1 MKKIWLLTTLL
12 IGSLLLAGCNKT
24 CTDDCLPEDWEKNN
38 QIQCGNV
45 YDPICWEDWKVYSN
59 WCYLNV
65 AGAHWDETLW
75 VKNDECFKITKESLY
90 WKYILT
96 RYNDNHNVRDNHN
109 IELNI
114 SADWIFAKFCNHL
127 GTSNYSLSWNILTV
141 EEMSQ
146 TEMACEWENWEWL
159 MNAESE
165 FNLNDARV
173 TLSEDNLTISTS
185 RWAQYQFQISDDYNQ
200 FLEAIKSSWEQPQG
214 KNNLIIPT
222 FEELNQVITLCHVDD
237 MWWYDINVTKMAY
250 ILPYKDWYIW
260 FDFDAQDG
268 WNLYLTYRTLEN
280 PCNVLSTTDTIFWWN
295 PAYKIWDATFRW
307 ASYPDNKIFYDQWL
321 KSWIP
326 TQIVAKELN
335 CEPGKYGDGTF
346 DTACTQEAMKYF
358 YDLLIWAENDEYFT
372 QWLKKF
378 KEDIDNGN
386 FRLWNYWI
394 ERHDSCLERVK
405 AEIWDVKAWD
415 SEEVRWNYIK
425 LKTEKLHECA
435 KEYLNQ

>member
-1 MKKIWLLTTLL
+1 MKKYLFLFSLLTCGILL
-12 IGSLLLAGCNKT
+12 TWCFEKVEEIPEIIDDCITVDWEDKCTVDIEEPVENICEWDDCDVPDDFDGCNNYFDGCNR
-24 CTDDCLPEDWEKNN
+24 CTMQDDWE
-38 QIQCGNV
+38 IVC
-45 YDPICWEDWKVYSN
+45 
-59 WCYLNV
+59 
-65 AGAHWDETLW
+65 T
-75 VKNDECFKITKESLY
+75 
-90 WKYILT
+90 
-96 RYNDNHNVRDNHN
+96 
-109 IELNI
+109 EL
-114 SADWIFAKFCNHL
+114 
-127 GTSNYSLSWNILTV
+127 
-141 EEMSQ
+141 
-146 TEMACEWENWEWL
+146 ACEE
-159 MNAESE
+159 
-165 FNLNDARV
+165 
-173 TLSEDNLTISTS
+173 
-185 RWAQYQFQISDDYNQ
+185 YQ
-200 FLEAIKSSWEQPQG
+200 EAYCADEPVVNEI
-214 KNNLIIPT
+214 NVPT

-250 ILPYKDWYIW
+250 ILPYKDWYIG

-280 PCNVLSTTDTIFWWN
+280 PCSVLSTTDTIFWWN

-346 DTACTQEAMKYF
+346 DTTCTQEAMKYF

-386 FRLWNYWI
+386 FRLWSYWR

>member
-1 MKKIWLLTTLL
+1 MNSIVNFLNIFFFIIYIILFKFKTNMKKFWLLTTLL
-12 IGSLLLAGCNKT
+12 IGWLLLTGCNNSVVENPEVIDS
-24 CTDDCLPEDWEKNN
+24 CTSGDSCTIDIDEPIEQTGNN
-38 QIQCGNV
+38 
-45 YDPICWEDWKVYSN
+45 
-59 WCYLNV
+59 
-65 AGAHWDETLW
+65 
-75 VKNDECFKITKESLY
+75 
-90 WKYILT
+90 
-96 RYNDNHNVRDNHN
+96 
-109 IELNI
+109 
-114 SADWIFAKFCNHL
+114 
-127 GTSNYSLSWNILTV
+127 
-141 EEMSQ
+141 
-146 TEMACEWENWEWL
+146 
-159 MNAESE
+159 
-165 FNLNDARV
+165 
-173 TLSEDNLTISTS
+173 
-185 RWAQYQFQISDDYNQ
+185 FQIP
-200 FLEAIKSSWEQPQG
+200 A
-214 KNNLIIPT
+214 
-222 FEELNQVITLCHVDD
+222 FEELNQAITLCHVDD

-250 ILPYKDWYIW
+250 ILPYKDWYIG
-260 FDFDAQDG
+260 FDFDAQDV

-280 PCNVLSTTDTIFWWN
+280 PCDVLSTTDTIFWWN

-346 DTACTQEAMKYF
+346 DTACTQEAMRYF

-386 FRLWNYWI
+386 FRLWSYWR

>member
-1 MKKIWLLTTLL
+1 MKKYLFLFSLLTCGILL
-12 IGSLLLAGCNKT
+12 TWCFEKVEEIPEIIDDCITVDWEDKCTVDIEEPVENICEWDDCDVPDDFDGCNNYFDGCNR
-24 CTDDCLPEDWEKNN
+24 CTMQDDWE
-38 QIQCGNV
+38 IVC
-45 YDPICWEDWKVYSN
+45 
-59 WCYLNV
+59 
-65 AGAHWDETLW
+65 T
-75 VKNDECFKITKESLY
+75 
-90 WKYILT
+90 
-96 RYNDNHNVRDNHN
+96 
-109 IELNI
+109 EL
-114 SADWIFAKFCNHL
+114 
-127 GTSNYSLSWNILTV
+127 
-141 EEMSQ
+141 
-146 TEMACEWENWEWL
+146 ACEE
-159 MNAESE
+159 
-165 FNLNDARV
+165 
-173 TLSEDNLTISTS
+173 
-185 RWAQYQFQISDDYNQ
+185 YQ
-200 FLEAIKSSWEQPQG
+200 EAYCADEPVVNEI
-214 KNNLIIPT
+214 NIPT

-250 ILPYKDWYIW
+250 ILPYKDWYIG

-280 PCNVLSTTDTIFWWN
+280 PCGVLSTTDTIFWWN

-346 DTACTQEAMKYF
+346 DTTCTQEAMKYF